1 MNILTADDIRRAQA
15 AQPKTHLRIRP
26 DVLLDLKDQAFMDA
40 STYGSWEPGE
50 IGRYS
55 GLRIIEDPSVADPG
69 WVIE

>member
-1 MNILTADDIRRAQA
+1 
-15 AQPKTHLRIRP
+15 
-26 DVLLDLKDQAFMDA
+26 MDA